1 MDNKEIYDYK
11 NIPEI
16 FDIRRDSRKKQKFL
30 VTYNLVDVDSLEKI
44 VEKSAKIIE
53 EYPDYDFEF
62 RIEC

>member
-30 VTYNLVDVDSLEKI
+30 VTYNLIDVDSLENI
-44 VEKSAKIIE
+44 VEKSAKLIE

>member
-1 MDNKEIYDYK
+1 MDNKEIDYK

-30 VTYNLVDVDSLEKI
+30 VTYNLIDVDSLEKI
-44 VEKSAKIIE
+44 VEKSVKLIDK
-53 EYPDYDFEF
+53 YPDYDFEF